1 MGDDIDWGA
10 SNERLRHQHEEYAR
24 RLRNGQCV
32 QCGSTFLGGEEPHRL
47 TVTDELGTR
56 VELRCGDCIEAYSQA
71 CWNNEEWVRTRRKYN
86 TADGREDRTADAAPP
101 KTSFLRLLA

>member
-32 QCGSTFLGGEEPHRL
+32 QCGSTFLGGEEPYQL
-47 TVTDELGTR
+47 TVADELGTR

-71 CWNNEEWVRTRRKYN
+71 CWNNEEWGPYPAKIQHRRRPGR
-86 TADGREDRTADAAPP
+86 AD
-101 KTSFLRLLA
+101 S

>member
-56 VELRCGDCIEAYSQA
+56 VELRCGDCIEAYSRRVGTMKSGSVHGENTTPPTAGKIGQL
-71 CWNNEEWVRTRRKYN
+71 TRR
-86 TADGREDRTADAAPP
+86 R
-101 KTSFLRLLA
+101 LRHLF